1 MDVSELSYLFEK
13 LVIRT
18 LIKPMIME
26 EILQIQPEN
35 NRWRVVCPNSS
46 TLMCLAGLL
55 MVRMQVSAG
64 VKAWGHFQFRISTM
78 MSNWLF
84 WDMFCSSQELIEM
97 ITDTFLFYLT
107 RCNEHFTTG
116 DASSDLFL
124 FLFLNN
130 KKNIQFLFDLKC
142 DLKEVFLS

>member
-1 MDVSELSYLFEK
+1 
-13 LVIRT
+13 
-18 LIKPMIME
+18 
-26 EILQIQPEN
+26 
-35 NRWRVVCPNSS
+35 
-46 TLMCLAGLL
+46 
-55 MVRMQVSAG
+55 
-64 VKAWGHFQFRISTM
+64 M

-107 RCNEHFTTG
+107 RRNEHFTTG

-142 DLKEVFLS
+142 DLKEVFPS